1 MAAARPDIFFTPFSE
16 LAADVRGKRLSPQA
30 LVDLSL
36 DRLEKI
42 GRGLNAIVTLAAAPA
57 LAKARE
63 AEREIAAGRWRGPLH
78 GIPYGAKDL
87 LATRGLPTTWGA
99 APYREQRFDFDAT
112 VVSKLD
118 RAGAIL
124 TAKLAM
130 VELAGGMGY
139 NNADASFTGPGVN
152 PWNRGYWSG
161 GSSSGPGSAVAAGL
175 VSFAI
180 GSETVGSII
189 TPSAF
194 SGVTGLRPTYGRVS
208 RHGAMA
214 LSWTLDKLGPMARS
228 SRDCGHVLA
237 AIEGVDPLDPTSVS
251 APPRGSARKGRP
263 RLAVVKNATEFVHP
277 EVARNFGEAVG
288 VLSGFADVDRD
299 VALPDFPYGLCTG
312 PIVTAEGAA
321 AFMPLIEG
329 GRLKELKARADH
341 VGGYANA
348 MMPAVDYVQ
357 AMRIREKMRRPF
369 RALFERY
376 DALIAPARDSVAPP
390 LAVDFDKAWPE
401 LSEKRPQNFVS
412 GSGAL
417 IGAGNLLGLPA
428 LCLPSGFGR
437 DGLPTGIQLLS
448 DAFCEDVLLEVGN
461 AYQEKT
467 DFHRRRPGEPSG

>member
-1 MAAARPDIFFTPFSE
+1 MPAPRPEILFTPLSE
-16 LAADVRGKRLSPQA
+16 LAVEVRAKRLSPQA
-30 LVDLSL
+30 LVELSL

-42 GRGLNAIVTLAAAPA
+42 GRGLNAVVTLAAESAVD
-57 LAKARE
+57 KGRQ

-87 LATRGLPTTWGA
+87 LATRGMPTTWGA
-99 APYREQRFDFDAT
+99 SPYREQRFDFDAT
-112 VVSKLD
+112 VVSRLEK
-118 RAGAIL
+118 AGAIL

-139 NNADASFTGPGVN
+139 NNADASFTGPGIN
-152 PWNRGYWSG
+152 PWNRSYWSG

-180 GSETVGSII
+180 GSETVGSIL

-194 SGVTGLRPTYGRVS
+194 CGVTGLRPTYGRVS

-228 SRDCGHVLA
+228 ARDCADVLA
-237 AIEGVDPLDPTSVS
+237 AIEGPDPEDPTCVA
-251 APPRGSARKGRP
+251 APPRPAAGRTRR
-263 RLAVVKNATEFVHP
+263 RLGVVKNATEFVHP
-277 EVARNFGEAVG
+277 EVAENFRAAVA
-288 VLSGFADVDRD
+288 VLSRTADVDTD

-312 PIVTAEGAA
+312 PIVAAEGAS
-321 AFMPLIEG
+321 AFLPLIEA
-329 GRLKELKARADH
+329 GRLKELRAKADR

-357 AMRIREKMRRPF
+357 AMRVREKMRRPF

-376 DALIAPARDSVAPP
+376 DALLAPARDTVAVP
-390 LAVDFDKAWPE
+390 LAIDFDKAWPE

-417 IGAGNLLGLPA
+417 IQAGNLLGLPA
-428 LCLPSGFGR
+428 ISLPDGFGR
-437 DGLPTGIQLLS
+437 EELPTGIQMLG
-448 DAFCEDVLLEVGN
+448 DAFREDVLTEIGI

-467 DFHRRRPGEPSG
+467 DFHRRRPRGESN